1 MCKEHRKKQRRV
13 LNGSQRETVRVKRN
27 ERRELSVGS
36 SWHERGARDVSLGV
50 RSMSWLSP
58 PPSPFLA
65 GLLHTLRLVCAHAH
79 SAQPALLFV
88 PALIFRARSLAPPTF
103 FHPTAI
109 IIKRHGSSFL
119 YICRCS
125 ATAFHARAALYCIK
139 Y

>member
-58 PPSPFLA
+58 PLPLSRGVVAHAPFGVRARTQRATCSLVRAGAHISCTLLGPADFLSPDRNYNKKTRLLVPLHMSLLSHRVSCPCRA
-65 GLLHTLRLVCAHAH
+65 LLH
-79 SAQPALLFV
+79 
-88 PALIFRARSLAPPTF
+88 
-103 FHPTAI
+103 
-109 IIKRHGSSFL
+109 
-119 YICRCS
+119 
-125 ATAFHARAALYCIK
+125 
-139 Y
+139 